1 MFKVKKNKHLDAVED
16 GMPLTLVFLQ
26 ENDLG
31 IGAEV
36 LPSQDHLLASQHGA
50 AVRVLLLHHGKLVSR
65 ALGCRDTQRG
75 EYRAHDKGFQGRGAE
90 ISEEK

>member
-1 MFKVKKNKHLDAVED
+1 
-16 GMPLTLVFLQ
+16 MPLTLVFLQ

-75 EYRAHDKGFQGRGAE
+75 NIEHMTRVFRAAE
-90 ISEEK
+90 LK